1 MSTSPSAFDYST
13 KGMLSSGVTGFAAI
27 MLMAVGCF
35 QILQGIAA
43 IANDELFVAGGDYLF
58 SFDTTAWGWVHLV
71 LGLLGVG
78 IGIAI
83 LTRTTVGLHGR
94 HRPGLRQHGRRVR
107 VPSALPLLG
116 AHCSS
121 GSTSWSS
128 GPCAARSPT
137 RTGEVGVGPREPRA

>member
-1 MSTSPSAFDYST
+1 MSSSPSAFDYST

-43 IANDELFVAGGDYLF
+43 IANDELFVTGGDYLF
-58 SFDTTAWGWVHLV
+58 SFDTTAWGWFHLV

-83 LTRTTVGLHGR
+83 LTRTTVGLMAGI
-94 HRPGLRQHGRRVR
+94 
-107 VPSALPLLG
+107 ALAFVNLVAEFAFLPHYPFWALTLIG
-116 AHCSS
+116 FNVVVIWALCSQIAHQD
-121 GSTSWSS
+121 G
-128 GPCAARSPT
+128 
-137 RTGEVGVGPREPRA
+137 

>member
-1 MSTSPSAFDYST
+1 MSTSPSAYDYST

-43 IANDELFVAGGDYLF
+43 IANDELFVAGEEYVF

-83 LTRTTVGLHGR
+83 LTRMTVGLMAGI
-94 HRPGLRQHGRRVR
+94 
-107 VPSALPLLG
+107 ALAFVNMIAEFAFLPHYPFWALLLIG
-116 AHCSS
+116 FNVVVIWALCSQIAHKD
-121 GSTSWSS
+121 G
-128 GPCAARSPT
+128 
-137 RTGEVGVGPREPRA
+137 

>member
-43 IANDELFVAGGDYLF
+43 IANDELFVTGGDYLF
-58 SFDTTAWGWVHLV
+58 SFDTTAWGWFHLV

-83 LTRTTVGLHGR
+83 LTRATVGLLAGI
-94 HRPGLRQHGRRVR
+94 
-107 VPSALPLLG
+107 ALAFVNMVAEFAFLPHYPFWALTLIG
-116 AHCSS
+116 FNVVVIWALCSQIAHND
-121 GSTSWSS
+121 G
-128 GPCAARSPT
+128 
-137 RTGEVGVGPREPRA
+137 

>member
-1 MSTSPSAFDYST
+1 MSTSPSAYDYST

-43 IANDELFVAGGDYLF
+43 IANDELFVAGEDYVF

-83 LTRTTVGLHGR
+83 LTRMTVGLMAGI
-94 HRPGLRQHGRRVR
+94 
-107 VPSALPLLG
+107 ALAFVNMIAEFAFLPHYPFWALLLIG
-116 AHCSS
+116 FNVVVIWALCSQIAHKD
-121 GSTSWSS
+121 G
-128 GPCAARSPT
+128 
-137 RTGEVGVGPREPRA
+137 

>member
-35 QILQGIAA
+35 QVLQGIAA
-43 IANDELFVAGGDYLF
+43 IANDELFVAGQEYLF

-83 LTRTTVGLHGR
+83 LTRTTVGLMAGI
-94 HRPGLRQHGRRVR
+94 
-107 VPSALPLLG
+107 ALAFVNLVAEFAFLPHYPFWALTLIG
-116 AHCSS
+116 FNVVVIWALCSQIAHKD
-121 GSTSWSS
+121 G
-128 GPCAARSPT
+128 
-137 RTGEVGVGPREPRA
+137 

>member
-43 IANDELFVAGGDYLF
+43 IANDELFVTGGDYLF
-58 SFDTTAWGWVHLV
+58 SFDTTAWGWFHLV

-83 LTRTTVGLHGR
+83 LTRTTVGLMAGI
-94 HRPGLRQHGRRVR
+94 
-107 VPSALPLLG
+107 ALAFVNLVAEFAFLPHYPFWALTLIG
-116 AHCSS
+116 FNVVVIWALCSQIAHKD
-121 GSTSWSS
+121 G
-128 GPCAARSPT
+128 
-137 RTGEVGVGPREPRA
+137 

>member
-1 MSTSPSAFDYST
+1 MTTSPSAYDYST

-43 IANDELFVAGGDYLF
+43 IANDEFFVAGQDYIF
-58 SFDTTAWGWVHLV
+58 GFDVTAWGWVHLV

-83 LTRTTVGLHGR
+83 LTRTTVGLMAGI
-94 HRPGLRQHGRRVR
+94 
-107 VPSALPLLG
+107 ALAFVNMIAEFTFLPHYPFWALTLIG
-116 AHCSS
+116 FNVMVIWALCGQIAHKD
-121 GSTSWSS
+121 G
-128 GPCAARSPT
+128 
-137 RTGEVGVGPREPRA
+137 

>member
-1 MSTSPSAFDYST
+1 MSSSPSAFDYST

-43 IANDELFVAGGDYLF
+43 IANDELFVTGGDYLF
-58 SFDTTAWGWVHLV
+58 SFDTTAWGWFHLV

-83 LTRTTVGLHGR
+83 LTRTTVGLMAGI
-94 HRPGLRQHGRRVR
+94 
-107 VPSALPLLG
+107 ALAFVNLVAEFAFLPHYPFWALTLIG
-116 AHCSS
+116 FNVVVIWALCSQIAHND
-121 GSTSWSS
+121 G
-128 GPCAARSPT
+128 
-137 RTGEVGVGPREPRA
+137 

>member
-43 IANDELFVAGGDYLF
+43 IANDELFVTGGDYLF
-58 SFDTTAWGWVHLV
+58 SFDTTAWGWFHLV

-83 LTRTTVGLHGR
+83 LTRTTVGLMAGI
-94 HRPGLRQHGRRVR
+94 
-107 VPSALPLLG
+107 ALAFVNLVAEFAFLPHYPFWALTLIG
-116 AHCSS
+116 FNVVVIWALCSQIAHND
-121 GSTSWSS
+121 G
-128 GPCAARSPT
+128 
-137 RTGEVGVGPREPRA
+137 

>member
-1 MSTSPSAFDYST
+1 MSTSQSAYDYST

-43 IANDELFVAGGDYLF
+43 LANDEFFVTGSDYVF
-58 SFDTTAWGWVHLV
+58 SFDVTAWGWFHVA

-83 LTRTTVGLHGR
+83 LTRTTVGLLAGIALAFVNLVAEFAFLPHYPFWAALLIGFNVLVIWALCSQIAHQDGR
-94 HRPGLRQHGRRVR
+94 
-107 VPSALPLLG
+107 
-116 AHCSS
+116 
-121 GSTSWSS
+121 
-128 GPCAARSPT
+128 
-137 RTGEVGVGPREPRA
+137 

>member
-1 MSTSPSAFDYST
+1 MSTSSSAYDYST

-27 MLMAVGCF
+27 MLTAVGCF

-43 IANDELFVAGGDYLF
+43 IANDDLFVAGQDYVF

-83 LTRTTVGLHGR
+83 LTRMTFGLLAG
-94 HRPGLRQHGRRVR
+94 V
-107 VPSALPLLG
+107 ALAFVNMVAEFAFLPHYPFWAFLLIAFNVLVIWALCSQL
-116 AHCSS
+116 AHK
-121 GSTSWSS
+121 
-128 GPCAARSPT
+128 AD
-137 RTGEVGVGPREPRA
+137 

>member
-1 MSTSPSAFDYST
+1 MSTSQSAYDYST

-43 IANDELFVAGGDYLF
+43 IANDEFFVAGEDYVF
-58 SFDTTAWGWVHLV
+58 GFDVTAWGWVHLA

-83 LTRTTVGLHGR
+83 LTRTTVGLMAGI
-94 HRPGLRQHGRRVR
+94 
-107 VPSALPLLG
+107 ALAFVNMVAEFAFLPHYPFWALLLIG
-116 AHCSS
+116 FNVLVIWALCSQLAHQD
-121 GSTSWSS
+121 
-128 GPCAARSPT
+128 R
-137 RTGEVGVGPREPRA
+137 

>member
-1 MSTSPSAFDYST
+1 MSSSPSAFDYST

-58 SFDTTAWGWVHLV
+58 SFDTTAWGWFHLV

-83 LTRTTVGLHGR
+83 LTRTTVGLMAGI
-94 HRPGLRQHGRRVR
+94 
-107 VPSALPLLG
+107 ALAFVNLVAEFAFLPHYPFWALTLIG
-116 AHCSS
+116 FNVVVIWALCSQIAHND
-121 GSTSWSS
+121 G
-128 GPCAARSPT
+128 
-137 RTGEVGVGPREPRA
+137 